1 VILKDSQILARAFAG
16 SGGAIDVTAGL
27 FLADPAS
34 VMDASSTL
42 GVSGT
47 VQINAPIN
55 NLSSVV
61 ARLPES
67 LSAVQALLRASCA
80 AKLAQGMTSSF
91 VERGRDGIP
100 AGPDGILASPYLPVT
115 ATYAMQQ
122 QADPLAQTSGVQL
135 RRLFGHGLL
144 SSVTLFSDRAAC
156 SS

>member
-1 VILKDSQILARAFAG
+1 
-16 SGGAIDVTAGL
+16 VTAGL

-34 VMDASSTL
+34 VVDASSTL

-61 ARLPES
+61 AQLPES
-67 LSAVQALLRASCA
+67 LLAVQALLRASCA
-80 AKLAQGMTSSF
+80 AKLAQGATSSF

-100 AGPDGILASPYLPVT
+100 AGPDGLLVSPYLPMT
-115 ATYAMQQ
+115 AEQSKQ
-122 QADPLAQTSGVQL
+122 RQATPSTRISGVQL
-135 RRLFGHGLL
+135 RRLLGQKMP
-144 SSVTLFSDRAAC
+144 SSITLILDHAAC